1 MRPGDRSRLKSS
13 RPSYPLFATLA
24 PHEDEYS
31 AAPTGCPY
39 SVRKGK
45 ATVKTTAPKLAFDSG
60 GAFIQDTRREVEQY
74 LSRGR
79 TRIKGAIMLYTKAPV
94 ALALTAVSWAVL
106 IFVQPGPIVAAL
118 CLVGLVVGAMLV
130 AFCVQHDANHGA
142 YFRQRRWN
150 HLVGWSADS
159 LLGFS
164 SYAWR
169 VKHNVAHHTYTNV
182 DGFDADATQV
192 PLARFAPSQ
201 PARPWYRFQQYYIW
215 PMYLLMGLRWQTVG
229 DISAFRRGAVG
240 ESALRAPRG
249 WNLVGIVAGK
259 AFFITWALVIPLLVY
274 PWWVV
279 LGAYVFFAMITS
291 LIMATTFQLAHCVE
305 EASFVSADELR
316 AEPRIWAV
324 HEVETTVDFC
334 PRNPVLTWML
344 GGLNFQIEHHLFPKV
359 PHTHYPKIA
368 EIVRRNCLKH
378 DVRYSFHPSLGRALR
393 SHFLHLRDMGRLG
406 LPVEI
411 EMG

>member
-1 MRPGDRSRLKSS
+1 MAG
-13 RPSYPLFATLA
+13 A
-24 PHEDEYS
+24 
-31 AAPTGCPY
+31 
-39 SVRKGK
+39 V
-45 ATVKTTAPKLAFDSG
+45 PKLAFDNG
-60 GAFIQDTRREVEQY
+60 GAFIRDTRAEVEAY
-74 LSRGR
+74 LARGS
-79 TRIKGAIMLYTKAPV
+79 TRLRGALVLYAKAPI
-94 ALALTAVSWAVL
+94 ALALTAVSWSVL
-106 IFVQPGPIVAAL
+106 IFAQPGVIVGLL
-118 CLVGLVVGAMLV
+118 CLVGLVLGAMLT
-130 AFCVQHDANHGA
+130 AFCVQHDANHGS
-142 YFRQRRWN
+142 YFKQRRWN
-150 HLVGWSADS
+150 HLVGWSTDS

-182 DGFDADATQV
+182 DGYDDDATQV

-201 PARPWYRFQQYYIW
+201 PTRPWYRFQQYYIW
-215 PMYLLMGLRWQTVG
+215 PMYTLMGLRWQTVG
-229 DISAFRRGAVG
+229 DLHAFRRGTVG
-240 ESALRAPRG
+240 ESTLKRPRG
-249 WNLVGIVAGK
+249 WTLFGVIAGK
-259 AFFITWALVIPLLVY
+259 AFFITWAIVIPLLVY
-274 PWWVV
+274 PWWGV
-279 LGAYVFFAMITS
+279 LAAYVFFTMITS

-305 EASFVSADELR
+305 EASFASADELR
-316 AEPRIWAV
+316 TERRIWAV

-393 SHFLHLRDMGRLG
+393 SHFLHLREMGRLG
-406 LPVEI
+406 LPPEI

>member
-1 MRPGDRSRLKSS
+1 M
-13 RPSYPLFATLA
+13 AT
-24 PHEDEYS
+24 
-31 AAPTGCPY
+31 AAT
-39 SVRKGK
+39 
-45 ATVKTTAPKLAFDSG
+45 KLSFDNG
-60 GAFIQDTRREVEQY
+60 GAFIDETRREVEQY
-74 LSRGR
+74 LARGS
-79 TRIKGAIMLYTKAPV
+79 TRLKGAVSLYAKAPI

-106 IFVQPGPIVAAL
+106 IFASPGIFVMAL
-118 CLVGLVVGAMLV
+118 GLLGLIVGAMLT

-142 YFRQRRWN
+142 YFKRRRWN
-150 HLVGWSADS
+150 HLVGWSTDS

-182 DGFDADATQV
+182 DGFDDDATQV

-215 PMYLLMGLRWQTVG
+215 PMYTLMGLRWQTVG
-229 DISAFRRGAVG
+229 DLAAFRRGAVG
-240 ESALRAPRG
+240 KSALRRPRG
-249 WNLVGIVAGK
+249 WTLVGIVGGK
-259 AFFITWALVIPLLVY
+259 AFFITWALVIPMLVY
-274 PWWVV
+274 PWWGVV
-279 LGAYVFFAMITS
+279 GAYVIFTMVTS

-305 EASFVSADELR
+305 EATFASADELR
-316 AEPRIWAV
+316 AERRIWAV

-334 PRNPVLTWML
+334 PRNPVVTWML

-378 DVRYSFHPSLGRALR
+378 GVRYSFHPSLGRALR
-393 SHFLHLRDMGRLG
+393 SHFLHLREMGRLG
-406 LPVEI
+406 LPPEI

>member
-1 MRPGDRSRLKSS
+1 MK
-13 RPSYPLFATLA
+13 A
-24 PHEDEYS
+24 
-31 AAPTGCPY
+31 AAPK
-39 SVRKGK
+39 V
-45 ATVKTTAPKLAFDSG
+45 AFDNG

-74 LSRGR
+74 LARGS
-79 TRIKGAIMLYTKAPV
+79 TRLKGAIHLYTKAPI
-94 ALALTAVSWAVL
+94 ALALTAISWSVL
-106 IFVQPGPIVAAL
+106 IFATPGLLVGML
-118 CLVGLVVGAMLV
+118 CLVGLVLGAMLT
-130 AFCVQHDANHGA
+130 AFCVQHDANHGS
-142 YFRQRRWN
+142 YFRKRRWN
-150 HLVGWSADS
+150 HLVGWSTDS

-182 DGFDADATQV
+182 DGYDDDATQV
-192 PLARFAPSQ
+192 PLARFMPSQ

-215 PMYLLMGLRWQTVG
+215 PMYTLMGLRWQTVG
-229 DISAFRRGAVG
+229 DLHAFRRGAVG
-240 ESALRAPRG
+240 ESALRRPRG
-249 WNLVGIVAGK
+249 WTLFGVVAGK
-259 AFFITWALVIPLLVY
+259 AFFITWAIVIPMVVY
-274 PWWVV
+274 PWWWVV
-279 LGAYVFFAMITS
+279 GAYVVFTMITS

-305 EASFVSADELR
+305 EASFASADELR
-316 AEPRIWAV
+316 AERRIWAV

-378 DVRYSFHPSLGRALR
+378 DVRYSFHPSLARALR
-393 SHFLHLRDMGRLG
+393 SHFLHLREMGRRG
-406 LPVEI
+406 LPPEI

>member
-1 MRPGDRSRLKSS
+1 M
-13 RPSYPLFATLA
+13 T
-24 PHEDEYS
+24 
-31 AAPTGCPY
+31 AAA
-39 SVRKGK
+39 S
-45 ATVKTTAPKLAFDSG
+45 KLAFDNG
-60 GAFIQDTRREVEQY
+60 GAFIHDTRREVEQY

-79 TRIKGAIMLYTKAPV
+79 TRVKGALLLYAKAPI
-94 ALALTAVSWAVL
+94 ALALTVSSWAVL
-106 IFVQPGPIVAAL
+106 MFLRPGHIVVSL
-118 CLVGLVVGAMLV
+118 CLLGLVLGATLT

-142 YFRQRRWN
+142 YFRRRRYN
-150 HLVGWSADS
+150 HLVGWSADA

-182 DGFDADATQV
+182 DGFDDDATQT
-192 PLARFAPSQ
+192 PLARFTPSQ

-229 DISAFRRGAVG
+229 DIAAFARGTIG

-249 WNLVGIVAGK
+249 WNLTGVIAGK
-259 AFFITWALVIPLLVY
+259 AFFITWAIVIPLLVY
-274 PWWVV
+274 PWWAV
-279 LGAYVFFAMITS
+279 LGVYVGFGMVTS
-291 LIMATTFQLAHCVE
+291 LIMAVTFQLAHCVE
-305 EASFVSADELR
+305 EASFASAEELR
-316 AEPRIWAV
+316 GERRIWAV

-344 GGLNFQIEHHLFPKV
+344 GGLNFQIEHHLFPRV

-368 EIVRRNCLKH
+368 EIVRRNCAKH
-378 DVRYSFHPSLGRALR
+378 GVRYSFHPSLGGALR
-393 SHFLHLRDMGRLG
+393 SHFLHLRAMGRLG
-406 LPVEI
+406 LPPEI